1 MKEKA
6 IDRIKK
12 LLALSKSPNE
22 NEAAAALAKA
32 IEICLEHD
40 ISIVDVEAIPQNET
54 IEHKDIC
61 AMRQKTPAWE
71 MQLSNGLARL
81 FGCRVLI
88 TGYIEYGI
96 KVSKLQ
102 FVGYTSDVEICT
114 YVYEYLKR
122 QASRITKEHI
132 KTKIFR
138 KRTRKEHYRECYL
151 EGIVLAVLYKARQ
164 LYEKQHCND
173 QTPGLIVS
181 RGALIDKY
189 LNDRGG
195 ENHNIKRS
203 QKRKDALYAGIMAGR
218 NVNLH
223 RGMSAENNKTQPL
236 LLNN

>member
-32 IEICLEHD
+32 MEICSEHD
-40 ISIVDVEAIPQNET
+40 ISIGDVEAIPQDET

-88 TGYIEYGI
+88 TGYIEYGV

-122 QASRITKEHI
+122 QVSRMTKEHI

-138 KRTRKEHYRECYL
+138 KRTTKEHYRECYL
-151 EGIVLAVLYKARQ
+151 EGIVMAVLYKARQ
-164 LYEKQHCND
+164 VYEKQHSND

-189 LNDRGG
+189 LNELGG
-195 ENHNIKRS
+195 DYHDIKHS
-203 QKRKDALYAGIMAGR
+203 RKNKSAVAAGIMDGSK
-218 NVNLH
+218 VNLH

>member
-6 IDRIKK
+6 IDKIKK

-40 ISIVDVEAIPQNET
+40 ISIGDVEAIPQDET

-71 MQLSNGLARL
+71 MSLSNGLARL
-81 FGCRVLI
+81 FGCRVLMK
-88 TGYIEYGI
+88 GYTSFGT

-102 FVGYTSDVEICT
+102 FIGYTSDVEICT

-122 QASRITKEHI
+122 QACQMAAEHI

-138 KRTRKEHYRECYL
+138 KAARKEEYRKCYL
-151 EGIVLAVLYKARQ
+151 EGMVLSVLYKARQ
-164 LYEKQHCND
+164 IYEKQHSD
-173 QTPGLIVS
+173 AQTPGLIVS
-181 RGALIDKY
+181 RGALIEKY

-195 ENHNIKRS
+195 KDYNIK
-203 QKRKDALYAGIMAGR
+203 QNTKRKDALAAGWMDGKS
-218 NVNLH
+218 VNLH
-223 RGMSAENNKTQPL
+223 RGCTAENNKIQPL

>member
-6 IDRIKK
+6 IDKIKK
-12 LLALSKSPNE
+12 LLALSNSPNE

-32 IEICLEHD
+32 MEICAQHD
-40 ISIVDVEAIPQNET
+40 LNIGDVEAIPQGET

-71 MQLSNGLARL
+71 CSLSNGLARL
-81 FGCRVLI
+81 FGCRVLM
-88 TGYIEYGI
+88 TGYIEFRT

-102 FVGYTSDVEICT
+102 FIGYTSDVEICT

-122 QASRITKEHI
+122 QVSRMTTEHI

-138 KRTRKEHYRECYL
+138 KRTTKEHYRECYL
-151 EGIVLAVLYKARQ
+151 HGIVLAVLSKARQ
-164 LYEKQHCND
+164 VYEKQHSD
-173 QTPGLIVS
+173 YQTPGLIVS

-195 ENHNIKRS
+195 KDYNIKHS
-203 QKRKDALYAGIMAGR
+203 TKRKDAMAAGWMDGR
-218 NVNLH
+218 SVNLH
-223 RGMSAENNKTQPL
+223 RGMSAENNKVQPL